1 MKKLQL
7 LVDIAE
13 SSDNMVAMKGNV
25 DTATKLPSSH
35 ITLQEAHQI
44 MERFEASWENYF
56 PKPSNAI
63 FRVV

>member
-25 DTATKLPSSH
+25 NTATKLPSSH

-44 MERFEASWENYF
+44 MEKFEASWESHF
-56 PKPSNAI
+56 PKPSNVI
-63 FRVV
+63 FKVI

>member
-25 DTATKLPSSH
+25 DTATKLPSSY

-44 MERFEASWENYF
+44 MERFEASWESRF

-63 FRVV
+63 FKVI